1 MRCHL
6 NLTRAWSQVII
17 SYHPAR
23 QAPWAV
29 SRVNGVMTNNNTALD
44 GLANENLPYPNELM
58 TLNTNIYSNNEGHN
72 CQDLQHCFPV
82 VSKLV
87 WFREHIDSSRES
99 YAYGEVVKLIEE

>member
-1 MRCHL
+1 
-6 NLTRAWSQVII
+6 
-17 SYHPAR
+17 
-23 QAPWAV
+23 
-29 SRVNGVMTNNNTALD
+29 
-44 GLANENLPYPNELM
+44 M